1 MKAGFLYILFYAG
14 SSMPSKLSGLN
25 ESSVIL
31 NDGIL
36 NAEYLSE
43 PLKILDTLDYLI
55 LTIFFWRR

>member
-1 MKAGFLYILFYAG
+1 
-14 SSMPSKLSGLN
+14 MPSKLSGLN

-55 LTIFFWRR
+55 LTIFF